1 MHLRHSY
8 RIYPTAGQCAAL
20 ARTFGCARV
29 VFNDALAARKEARKA
44 GRPYPRSTDLQKL
57 VITRAKKTPERAWL
71 ASVGVDPLIQS
82 LRDLDTAYRNFFDS
96 VSGERAGQP
105 VGLPRFK
112 SRKDNRQAL
121 RFTRNGFRI
130 RSNGK
135 LNLAKIGDVRVKWSR
150 KLPVDPTSVTV
161 VLDAAGRHHASFVV
175 DVEPEELPEV
185 SAEIGIDLGL
195 TAYAVLSTG
204 EVIDNPRF
212 LRRAERKLRAA
223 QRELSRKAMGS
234 RNRAKARRKVARAH
248 ARVTDTRMD
257 WMHKQTTR
265 LIGENQAVYLE
276 DLNVHGLARG
286 PLAKSVHDAGWA
298 TFRRLLEE
306 KAARY
311 GRAVGIVHRAFPSSQ
326 LCSECGHRDGPK
338 PLHVR
343 EWVCGACG
351 VLHDR
356 DLNAARNIL
365 AAGQADR
372 LNAPGG
378 PVSPGVAIPRRARP
392 GERGTPLGD
401 LPTTD
406 ARAAD
411 AGGIPV
417 PQDEGG
423 CQSRSNPRRR
433 SQSVTARS

>member
-1 MHLRHSY
+1 MHLRYSY
-8 RIYPTAGQCAAL
+8 RVYPTAGQRASL

-29 VFNDALAARKEARKA
+29 VYNDALAVRKEARK
-44 GRPYPRSTDLQKL
+44 GGLPYPKSTDLQKQ
-57 VITRAKKTPERAWL
+57 VITAAKRTAERAWL

-96 VSGERAGQP
+96 LSGKRQGRP

-112 SRKDNRQAL
+112 SKRDARQSL

-130 RSNGK
+130 RGNGK
-135 LNLAKIGDVRVKWSR
+135 LNLARIGDVRVKWSR
-150 KLPVDPTSVTV
+150 ALPADPSSVTI
-161 VLDAAGRHHASFVV
+161 VLDPSGRYHASFVV
-175 DVEPEELPEV
+175 EVEPDPLPEV
-185 SAEIGIDLGL
+185 DAEIGIDLGL
-195 TAYAVLSTG
+195 TTYAVLSDG
-204 EVIDNPRF
+204 SVIDNPRF
-212 LRRAERKLRAA
+212 LRKAEKKLKAA
-223 QRELSRKAMGS
+223 QRELSRKAKGS
-234 RNRAKARRKVARAH
+234 KNRAKARAKVAKAH
-248 ARVTDTRMD
+248 AKVADTRRD
-257 WMHKQTTR
+257 WLHKQTTK

-276 DLNVHGLARG
+276 DLNVRGLGRG
-286 PLAKSVHDAGWA
+286 RLAKSVHDAGWS

-311 GRAVGIVHRAFPSSQ
+311 GRYIGIVHRAFPSSQ

-338 PLHVR
+338 PLAVR
-343 EWVCGACG
+343 AWTCGTCG

-378 PVSPGVAIPRRARP
+378 PARPGVAIPRRAQP
-392 GERGTPLGD
+392 VERGTHLGD
-401 LPTTD
+401 QRTTGV
-406 ARAAD
+406 RAAG

-417 PQDEGG
+417 L
-423 CQSRSNPRRR
+423 
-433 SQSVTARS
+433 